1 MGKITITLVS
11 LKDPCTACNII
22 YGLIKETLEKIQK
35 EYSNVE
41 VKLIELDHIKKAAE
55 VEGLEVEKFPA
66 VLINNEQITAGSLIT
81 KRQLASI
88 IQMEGGE
95 YGQN

>member
-1 MGKITITLVS
+1 MRKVKITLVS

-22 YGLIKETLEKIQK
+22 YGLIKETVEKVQK

-41 VKLIELDHIKKAAE
+41 VELVELEHIKEASK

-66 VLINNEQITAGSLIT
+66 VLVNNEQITAGSLLT
-81 KRQLASI
+81 KRQLVSI
-88 IQMEGGE
+88 IQMEGI
-95 YGQN
+95 

>member
-1 MGKITITLVS
+1 MKKIKITLVS

-41 VKLIELDHIKKAAE
+41 VDFIELEHIKNASE

-66 VLINNEQITAGSLIT
+66 VLVNGEQITAGSLIT
-81 KRQLASI
+81 KKQLVSI
-88 IQMEGGE
+88 IHMEGM
-95 YGQN
+95 

>member
-1 MGKITITLVS
+1 MKKIKITLVS

-41 VKLIELDHIKKAAE
+41 VDFIELEHIKNASE

-66 VLINNEQITAGSLIT
+66 VLVNGEQITAGSLIT
-81 KRQLASI
+81 KKQLVSI
-88 IQMEGGE
+88 IQMEGM
-95 YGQN
+95 

>member
-1 MGKITITLVS
+1 MKKIKITLVS

-41 VKLIELDHIKKAAE
+41 VDFIELEHIKNASK

-66 VLINNEQITAGSLIT
+66 VLVNGEQITAGSLIT
-81 KRQLASI
+81 KKQLVSI
-88 IQMEGGE
+88 IQMEGM
-95 YGQN
+95 

>member
-1 MGKITITLVS
+1 MKKVKITLVS

-22 YGLIKETLEKIQK
+22 FGLIKETLEKIQK

-41 VKLIELDHIKKAAE
+41 IDFVELEHIKNASE

-66 VLINNEQITAGSLIT
+66 VLVNGEQITAGSLLT
-81 KRQLASI
+81 KQQLVSI
-88 IQMEGGE
+88 IEMEGV
-95 YGQN
+95 